1 MKKYILVGCAIIV
14 LAICLI
20 AAISIIGQ
28 FRFNSA
34 VKREKEILLAKP
46 KEIPDMDFEDEMS
59 KLPYPVAKWLLSS
72 GFDGQNYVG
81 AVKLKQKGELR
92 TAIGKP
98 WLPMEAKQLFVTA
111 QPGFVW
117 DAKIRMAPGIYLN
130 GMDKYSD
137 GKGSMLIKL
146 MSIANLVDAKGP
158 EIDQGTLLRY
168 LAETA
173 WFPTAAISE
182 YIEWSPIDEKS
193 AMAKM
198 AYGGIEAVGIFEFNE
213 KGQVVA
219 FSAKRFMDKDGE
231 YFLED
236 WRVVLDGHENIGG
249 FIVPTRVKVIWGMDE
264 GDFEWFRCKVT
275 EIEYE

>member
-34 VKREKEILLAKP
+34 VKREKEILLAEP

-98 WLPMEAKQLFVTA
+98 WLPMEANQLFVTA

>member
-98 WLPMEAKQLFVTA
+98 WLPMEANQLFVTA

>member
-117 DAKIRMAPGIYLN
+117 DAK
-130 GMDKYSD
+130 
-137 GKGSMLIKL
+137 GSMLIKL
-146 MSIANLVDAKGP
+146 MSIANVVDAKGP

-173 WFPTAAISE
+173 WFPTAALSE
-182 YIEWSPIDEKS
+182 YIEWRPINEKS

-198 AYGGIEAVGIFEFNE
+198 EYGGIGAEGIFEFNE

-219 FSAKRFMDKDGE
+219 FSAKRFM
-231 YFLED
+231 
-236 WRVVLDGHENIGG
+236 EN
-249 FIVPTRVKVIWGMDE
+249 E
-264 GDFEWFRCKVT
+264 G
-275 EIEYE
+275 